1 MRRLGAAVATVL
13 RAGDLVLLT
22 GPLGAG
28 KTTFAQGVGAG
39 LGVRGPVTSPTFVI
53 SRVHPALGSGPA
65 LVHVDAY
72 RVGAGLEVDDLDL
85 DATVD
90 DAVTVVEWGEGKV
103 ERLSPDLLEVLI
115 DRPAAD
121 SDPAPRR
128 VRLRGTGPRWD
139 RVDLQAVARLA

>member
-1 MRRLGAAVATVL
+1 M
-13 RAGDLVLLT
+13 
-22 GPLGAG
+22 
-28 KTTFAQGVGAG
+28 
-39 LGVRGPVTSPTFVI
+39 
-53 SRVHPALGSGPA
+53 
-65 LVHVDAY
+65 HVDAY

-103 ERLSPDLLEVLI
+103 ERLSPDRLEVLI
-115 DRPAAD
+115 DRPAVG

-128 VRLRGTGPRWD
+128 VRLRASGPRWD